1 MKKIILVLTLAMA
14 SASVFAGVYDN
25 VSMIFPALS
34 MGAGA
39 RAMGMGGAYTAV
51 ADDAS
56 AIYWNAAGLGTIKNI
71 QAVLNYDKWFVDT
84 MFSRG
89 MFAVPLSAGAIGA
102 DIFYMSMG
110 SITGRDIYGAAT
122 GNIYPYSI
130 GGSAGYGIS
139 FGDISAGAAL
149 KIISQS
155 TGARSNT
162 AFAGDAGVLYKTG
175 IYSAGLTLQNIG
187 GTDGYSLPTVIKAG
201 AAIKPI
207 NEGPHRLLIAVD
219 AQYLFKD
226 SASVSAG
233 AEYVYADMLAARIGY
248 KTGFARTNLEGLKGL
263 SGGIGVKYAGVSF
276 DYALVTYGDLG
287 ISHMITLTYDFAGYT
302 QPKPAGVF
310 KAEPYM
316 PSSAAISVPASA
328 KARDK

>member
-14 SASVFAGVYDN
+14 SAYVFAGVYDS
-25 VSMIFPALS
+25 VSVIFPALS

-39 RAMGMGGAYTAV
+39 RAIGMGGAYTAV

-56 AIYWNAAGLGTIKNI
+56 AIYWNAAGLGNIKNI
-71 QAVLNYDKWFVDT
+71 QAVLTYDKWFVDT
-84 MFSRG
+84 MFSQG
-89 MFAVPLSAGAIGA
+89 MFAAPMSVGAFGA

-110 SITGRDIYGAAT
+110 SIPGRNIYGAET
-122 GNIYPYSI
+122 HIINPYSI

-155 TGARSNT
+155 TGTRSNA

-175 IYSAGLTLQNIG
+175 IFSAGTSLQNIG
-187 GTDGYSLPTVIKAG
+187 GTDGYSLPMDIKAG

-233 AEYVYADMLAARIGY
+233 AEYVYADMLSARIGY
-248 KTGFARTNLEGLKGL
+248 KTGFARTDLEGLKGL

-287 ISHMITLTYDFAGYT
+287 ISHMITLTYDFAGHEE
-302 QPKPAGVF
+302 PKPAGVI

-316 PSSAAISVPASA
+316 PSSAAASA
-328 KARDK
+328 PVPVKARDK